1 MSRKKMPAYG
11 PRRRRRSPLPALII
25 LVLAVVSSLII
36 AGAWQLA
43 DPTPYDPGAFAK
55 PPGSGEVPPDASSQ
69 GEESAPLASS
79 SQPDAPP
86 PEESQG
92 PPAPSGDGSF
102 TALVPQGEWLPSTY
116 FDDALFVGDSI
127 TEGIKLYDVM
137 SNAKVLASTGVNLST
152 IFTKEAEEVGGS
164 KVSIVDAAR
173 LEDPGKIYV
182 LMGVNSMLSGKEDFI
197 AGYGRLVDALR
208 EQHPGAVIYV
218 QSILPVTP
226 P

>member
-55 PPGSGEVPPDASSQ
+55 PPGSEEVPPDASSQ

-102 TALVPQGEWLPSTY
+102 TALGFLRGNGCPPPTLTTRCLWGIPSPRASSCT
-116 FDDALFVGDSI
+116 
-127 TEGIKLYDVM
+127 M
-137 SNAKVLASTGVNLST
+137 S
-152 IFTKEAEEVGGS
+152 
-164 KVSIVDAAR
+164 
-173 LEDPGKIYV
+173 
-182 LMGVNSMLSGKEDFI
+182 
-197 AGYGRLVDALR
+197 
-208 EQHPGAVIYV
+208 
-218 QSILPVTP
+218 
-226 P
+226 